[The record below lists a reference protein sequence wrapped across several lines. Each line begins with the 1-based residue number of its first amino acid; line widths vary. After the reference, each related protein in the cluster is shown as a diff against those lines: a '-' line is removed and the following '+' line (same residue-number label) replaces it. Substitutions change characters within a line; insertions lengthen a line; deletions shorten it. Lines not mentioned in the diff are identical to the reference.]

1 LYDYTGGRLATHTR
15 LVGCSRTNANAP
27 DIIPEVAKPV
37 TALPQTKR
45 VEVEARA
52 QTRFPTAKI
61 AREESMTGLAEKLP
75 YIFPNM
81 NWKDAAVNR
90 L

>member
-1 LYDYTGGRLATHTR
+1 M
-15 LVGCSRTNANAP
+15 
-27 DIIPEVAKPV
+27 IPEVAKPV
-37 TALPQTKR
+37 TALPQTKTA
-45 VEVEARA
+45 EVG
-52 QTRFPTAKI
+52 